1 MPDIFEQLVKELK
14 MTVIS
19 ELNKLAAIFTG
30 VDINKCDLSDKE
42 GLANLICEWLK
53 KYLGV
58 SNSDNS
64 DNSDKFLVPGLTT
77 PSLLSGEANNSTQML
92 TLKNTKDL
100 VKDLKNA
107 KKTFEEIP
115 GGEINYEHRYQTLLY
130 LEELISLLK
139 NILKAMEQI
148 KKLCPLHSGSEKLYK
163 LLQNLINCFN
173 RLILFCDQKVPS
185 ALNTEG
191 VKKKFYEENLKKIEQ
206 ITVQGLKKLAE
217 ENLKKYYK
225 SWGVRTDHFN
235 ESNDPPYEFSIAKEI
250 FNTIEDLNKQLDGR
264 WLNWGRDT
272 PQRDVRINS
281 HAKLPLKATPNPIDP
296 QEKLGENPFVFDYET
311 WFEIYKNTSDDDVK
325 KTAEEKVEKMVS
337 NKEGT
342 SQIKDIACGIK
353 KLSNQTKSK
362 LIKENGCA
370 LIEFL
375 HESLDIRE
383 ESTKS
388 AKKTTLSDLQK
399 LASNLISKATNTFDS
414 MKKLKKKSQ
423 TKLPLLKVKN
433 VKDDNEEINKMKEL
447 LDYNFD
453 SPKEPPTYELT
464 INSKTNDLLKIKDNK
479 INLKQFL
486 ENISDKFLLILRS
499 NDNNEQ
505 KISNFETIIKAT
517 LYFFD
522 LTDIWQSQV
531 KELLKQLDTSN
542 IPEDDTII
550 YTAKMYMDIHKKII
564 SSDSKLKSI
573 ANKIKLLRKIKFN
586 KKELINLCNELVESI
601 DQQTTDEKTIK
612 ETSEH
617 LKKYTEMSGLF
628 KEYYPLIKKYPKH
641 YANFTKTYKELNG
654 DKRALAQKEKIEKI
668 YPIFKNYM
676 LNIDNHSDLYNKTYQ
691 PNSKF
696 LEEILELTLILK
708 DLKLKIKAQSLL
720 NDLKTK
726 FNNGGYSKTPEE
738 YIELTQKIDK
748 LRQKVN
754 EKLYNNMRNY
764 KDENKSN
771 FTDTEMSQ
779 LMNEVDKSIKS
790 DTDNLEQYQTFIKI
804 SNRLTI

>member
-1 MPDIFEQLVKELK
+1 MPNIFEQWAKELK
-14 MTVIS
+14 MAAIS
-19 ELNKLAAIFTG
+19 ELNNLAAIFTG
-30 VDINKCDLSDKE
+30 VDINKCDLSSKK
-42 GLANLICEWLK
+42 GLADLIYEWSK
-53 KYLGV
+53 NYLGI
-58 SNSDNS
+58 SNSNNS
-64 DNSDKFLVPGLTT
+64 DEFLVPGLTT
-77 PSLLSGEANNSTQML
+77 PSLLSGKANNSTL
-92 TLKNTKDL
+92 TLKNTKEL

-185 ALNTEG
+185 TLNTEG

-206 ITVQGLKKLAE
+206 ITVQELKKLAE

-225 SWGVRTDHFN
+225 SWGVSTQNFGKSK
-235 ESNDPPYEFSIAKEI
+235 EDPPFRFEDAKII
-250 FNTIEDLNKQLDGR
+250 FDAIQDLNEEQDGR
-264 WLNWGRDT
+264 FLGVLRAT
-272 PQRDVRINS
+272 PQRDVNINS
-281 HAKLPLKATPNPIDP
+281 RRTKLPLKATPNPIDP
-296 QEKLGENPFVFDYET
+296 QEKLGENPFVCDYKT
-311 WFEIYKNTSDDDVK
+311 WLEIYTNTSDDGVK
-325 KTAEEKVEKMVS
+325 KIAEEKVEKMVS
-337 NKEGT
+337 NQEGT

-362 LIKENGCA
+362 LIEENGCA

-447 LDYNFD
+447 LDYNLD
-453 SPKEPPTYELT
+453 SPKEPPTYGLT
-464 INSKTNDLLKIKDNK
+464 INSETSNLLKIKDNK

-486 ENISDKFLLILRS
+486 ENISDKLLLILRF
-499 NDNNEQ
+499 NDDDNEQ

-586 KKELINLCNELVESI
+586 KKELIYLCNELVESI

-628 KEYYPLIKKYPKH
+628 KEYYPLIKRYPKH

-691 PNSKF
+691 PDSKF
-696 LEEILELTLILK
+696 LKDILEFPLI
-708 DLKLKIKAQSLL
+708 Q
-720 NDLKTK
+720 NDTKLKTK
-726 FNNGGYSKTPEE
+726 SQLLLKELTGKFKDQHGGTPEE

-748 LRQKVN
+748 LCQKVN
-754 EKLYNNMRNY
+754 EKLYNNMKNHRDKN
-764 KDENKSN
+764 NGN

-779 LMNEVDKSIKS
+779 LMNEVDKTIKS
-790 DTDNLEQYQTFIKI
+790 DTDNLKQYQTFIKI
-804 SNRLTI
+804 LNRSKILRG